1 MNRAMR
7 TNKYKKPKAWHIAWV
22 LCLVLLS
29 QACNDQPCVCPE
41 STVSDASQPQSL
53 TWESLDAETRGR
65 IKTEVENSLRES
77 LRAEYERECENR
89 LKEAN
94 ACNAKEANQPNV
106 NAIAPSETE
115 MRSPLPPTQNIERDA
130 NGLKVLRIV
139 LSTSVVKR
147 LPVDARDLFEIDDG
161 SIFCFVEISVPQEEE
176 RRVTVRF
183 THATGLSQSYE
194 LPVNQSPAWR
204 TWSKLNLTRSMTGSW
219 LCEVF
224 NEDGVLLDS
233 KPFEVVSDL

>member
-1 MNRAMR
+1 MKGSIL
-7 TNKYKKPKAWHIAWV
+7 TDKSIKSKAWLMVLA
-22 LCLVLLS
+22 LCLSILS
-29 QACNDQPCVCPE
+29 QACNDQPCICPE
-41 STVSDASQPQSL
+41 LPVSDASQPQPL
-53 TWESLDAETRGR
+53 TWEALDDETRSR
-65 IKTEVENSLRES
+65 IKTEVENALRES
-77 LRAEYERECENR
+77 LRAEYQQECENR

-94 ACNAKEANQPNV
+94 PYNAKEANPPKA
-106 NAIAPSETE
+106 NAATPDTE
-115 MRSPLPPTQNIERDA
+115 MSSPLPPTQNIERDA

-161 SIFCFVEISVPQEEE
+161 SIFCFVEISAPQEEE